1 MDVFSNFSIIRRVLL
16 IALSLVLTGYLV
28 FLLYSQYRYQS
39 ELQEYYLSRLLE
51 DTEKRATAVSY
62 FFSERMNDMVML
74 AECRELSVYFE
85 NLALGMSMEYG
96 LSASLMDAEN
106 SFRKFSEKR
115 ELAGKKI
122 FSRVLFLDSS
132 GQKLIDVY
140 EREAARSAERKGYW
154 NRFVT
159 KKGRT
164 PVFFAEGQGN
174 DSIIVLSLPYLFK
187 GRYKGQIIARISPE
201 LVFRQFITESDAHGM
216 HSETALLFRRH
227 YLYTSDES
235 QWAIPLDQLPP
246 SENLHKK
253 EDYHFIVTD
262 KKTGSRKMNAY
273 STRVGDTPFS
283 LVTFI
288 PETDHSLV
296 NSPELVMIITGG
308 IGVIILFG
316 AFIIIRTTMSNI
328 ILNTRLG
335 EISIRE
341 KVIAEKNRS
350 LRKLTAA
357 LEQSANSVVITD
369 RDGVIE
375 YVNPYFTQLTG
386 YAREE
391 ASGKFLS
398 MLNTDTESEETYEGM
413 WQAVTSGEQWSGELL
428 MRKKTGELYW
438 EFVSISPVKNDDGE
452 IISCVAIRQDV
463 TERKLAEKKI
473 IKLNAE
479 LEQRVQ
485 ERTAELKRANQE
497 LWAQI
502 AEKQKIEEQLL
513 RTRQLESLGILAG
526 GIAHDFNNLL
536 TAILGNAS
544 LAKMYADPGDKIH
557 AKLEEVEKASAR
569 ARDLTQQLLTFS
581 KGGAPVKKVTSIAD
595 VIRDSSQF
603 TLRGSKSRCELSI
616 TEELWPVEVDE
627 GQISQVIGNLSINAD
642 QAMPEGGVVGIRAE
656 NVNLGKCEVAT
667 LQPGR
672 YVRISITDSGIGIP
686 KDHLS
691 KIFTPYFTTK
701 QKGNGLG
708 LATSYSIVIRHGGL
722 ITVESEIGTGTTFH
736 IYLPASEKEFRKIEK
751 PAMTTIAG
759 NGKILV
765 MDDEE
770 YIRNTAGE
778 MLTSVGYM
786 VGFAN
791 DGTEAIDLFI
801 RAKESGDPYD
811 VIIMDLTIPGGMGG
825 METIQKLLE
834 IAPDVKAIVSSGYAN
849 VPIMSVFREYGFKG
863 VIAKPYRTEEL
874 CKAVRNV
881 ILGNG

>member
-1 MDVFSNFSIIRRVLL
+1 MVLFPNFSIIRRVLL
-16 IALSLVLTGYLV
+16 IAFSLALTGYLA
-28 FLLYSQYRYQS
+28 FLLYSQYRSQS
-39 ELQEYYLSRLLE
+39 ELRKYYLTRLLQ

-62 FFSERMNDMVML
+62 FFSERMNDMVIL

-85 NLALGMSMEYG
+85 NQALGMSMEYG
-96 LSASLMDAEN
+96 LSASLQDAE
-106 SFRKFSEKR
+106 SAFRKFWEKR
-115 ELAGKKI
+115 ELSSKKI
-122 FSRVLFLDSS
+122 FSKVMFLESN

-140 EREAARSAERKGYW
+140 EREAPRSAEQKGYW
-154 NRFVT
+154 NQFVM
-159 KKGRT
+159 KRGRT
-164 PVFFAEGQGN
+164 PGFFAEGHGK
-174 DSIIVLSLPYLFK
+174 DSIIILSLPYLFK
-187 GRYKGQIIARISPE
+187 GKYKGQIIAWISPE

-216 HSETALLFRRH
+216 HSETALLYRQH
-227 YLYTSDES
+227 YLYTSEES
-235 QWAIPLDQLPP
+235 QWAIPHDQLPP
-246 SENLHKK
+246 SEKLNKK
-253 EDYHFIVTD
+253 EKYHFIVID
-262 KKTGSRKMNAY
+262 KKMGAREMNAY
-273 STRVGDTPFS
+273 STPVGDTPLS

-328 ILNTRLG
+328 ILNTRLA

-341 KVIAEKNRS
+341 KAIAEKNRS

-369 RDGVIE
+369 TDGVIE

-391 ASGKFLS
+391 VSGKFLS
-398 MLNTDTESEETYEGM
+398 ILNTDTESEETYVKM
-413 WQAVTSGEQWSGELL
+413 WQAITSGEQWSGELL

-473 IKLNAE
+473 VKLNAE

-485 ERTAELKRANQE
+485 ERTAELKSANEE
-497 LWAQI
+497 LRAQI
-502 AEKQKIEEQLL
+502 VEKHKIEEQLL
-513 RTRQLESLGILAG
+513 RSSQLESLGILAG

-544 LAKMYADPGDKIH
+544 LAKMYADPSDKIH
-557 AKLEEVEKASAR
+557 AKLEEVEKASIR

-581 KGGAPVKKVTSIAD
+581 KGGAPVKKVTSITD
-595 VIRDSSQF
+595 VVRDSSQF

-642 QAMPEGGVVGIRAE
+642 QAMPEGGVLDIRAE
-656 NVNLGKCEVAT
+656 NVTLGKGQVVT

-672 YVRISITDSGIGIP
+672 YIRISITDSGIGIP

-701 QKGNGLG
+701 QKGSGLG
-708 LATSYSIVIRHGGL
+708 LATSYSIVNKHGGL

-736 IYLPASEKEFRKIEK
+736 IYLPASEKEIRKKEK
-751 PAMTTIAG
+751 SSKTTITG

-791 DGTEAIDLFI
+791 DGTEAIDLYI

-825 METIQKLLE
+825 METIHKLLE

-849 VPIMSVFREYGFKG
+849 VPIMSVFKEYGFKG
-863 VIAKPYRTEEL
+863 VIAKPYCTDEL
-874 CKAVRNV
+874 CKVVQNV